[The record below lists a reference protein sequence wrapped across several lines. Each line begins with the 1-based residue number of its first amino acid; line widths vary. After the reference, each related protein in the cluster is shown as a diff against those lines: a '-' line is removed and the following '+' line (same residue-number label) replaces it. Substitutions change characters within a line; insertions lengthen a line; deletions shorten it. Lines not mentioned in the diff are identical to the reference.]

1 MARSGDAA
9 SRYYV
14 VLAATGSP
22 EALQIITDGFESGD
36 AAAKEQALTALLSW
50 KGLGAT
56 DELYKIAKAGDAAY
70 AGKALDGFV
79 SRVAASGVTPEL
91 KQIMLTE
98 AMDIASTPARK
109 ATILKKDGRHRDLAG
124 YGAGRK
130 LSEQYRSR
138 RAASR
143 RERHLQYGAGPQGPF
158 TVR

>member
-1 MARSGDAA
+1 M
-9 SRYYV
+9 
-14 VLAATGSP
+14 
-22 EALQIITDGFESGD
+22 QIITDGFESGD

-109 ATILKKDGRHRDLAG
+109 ATILKKMGDTGTLQAMVLAG
-124 YGAGRK
+124 NY
-130 LSEQYRSR
+130 LNSTDPTVQQ
-138 RAASR
+138 AAVNVI
-143 RERHLQYGAGPQGPF
+143 YNTGAGPQGPLRSGSHRP
-158 TVR
+158 VGKSGGREHQSRPALPG